1 MTNIQICLADAAG
14 WTGSVLSQGIFESPD
29 MELVAAMSQSYAGQV
44 LGKAL
49 DIKVLTTPI
58 LTTATE
64 TLKTKRDVLMSSLY
78 LTLIKFA
85 FYIYCAG
92 EHLHRL
98 LESIYR
104 KTLVLYSR
112 LLIVHF
118 FGNVC
123 RYM

>member
-49 DIKVLTTPI
+49 DIKVLTMPI

-85 FYIYCAG
+85 FYI
-92 EHLHRL
+92 RR
-98 LESIYR
+98 YR
-104 KTLVLYSR
+104 
-112 LLIVHF
+112 
-118 FGNVC
+118 N
-123 RYM
+123 